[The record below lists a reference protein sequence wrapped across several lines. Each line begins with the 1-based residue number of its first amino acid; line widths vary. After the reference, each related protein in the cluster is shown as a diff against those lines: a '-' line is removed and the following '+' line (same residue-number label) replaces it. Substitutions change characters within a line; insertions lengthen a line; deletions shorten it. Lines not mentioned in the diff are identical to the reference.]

1 VSESI
6 YLVLLETSGNQR
18 TIFQTNRL
26 SENVGASELIY
37 RVGTQ
42 YVLAALPRRLLR
54 GWKPSEL
61 AARPADL
68 AIWLM
73 GQAQSIFA
81 GGGDVDYEVMLAASG
96 KAIVLTR
103 GRARAIA
110 LVSEVTRQALYH
122 SPGVATRG
130 KIVPV
135 EEDSAEAVHAAV
147 KRAHQEIEALRGH
160 IPAPEARFPR
170 LPLTENCRSSGL
182 PAARIDWNSP
192 RGPEPVSEVVRAKRQ
207 ARQGGEDRIKRV
219 IPGLGR
225 RQDLD
230 SIVDEVPMIG
240 VVHADGNG
248 LGEVFLNFDRH
259 AYARGD
265 RSREAAT
272 AADYVASYRAFSIA
286 IDGAARSAAA
296 KAVKQT
302 WADKLD
308 ERKLPIIPVIMGGDD
323 LTAVCE
329 GGAAID
335 FAAAYIRAFEE
346 ATAADD
352 VIQAVIGQPIAA
364 AAGVAVVK
372 PHFPFHRAYD
382 LSEELCKSAK
392 ATKKIIK
399 DVDGNTIPCSALD
412 FQVLFDSSGGQ
423 LKPVRNRMAASDDSR
438 LYARPYVV
446 TPPARWADAT
456 ADARA
461 WAEARLFDEA
471 GDKPAL
477 SEAADALARKGD
489 EDNALPRSQ
498 LQALLGALDSG
509 ADAVDAQFQ
518 LIRHRYENF
527 PWKHVTDDE
536 KRLFFEEPD
545 LADEASVKRT
555 RLLDAMELADL
566 RSEACA

>member
-1 VSESI
+1 VFHQSI
-6 YLVLLETSGNQR
+6 YLVLIETSGNQR

-42 YVLAALPRRLLR
+42 YLLEALPRRLLG
-54 GWKPSEL
+54 GWKPREL

-68 AIWLM
+68 AVWLM
-73 GQAQSIFA
+73 GQPQSIFES
-81 GGGDVDYEVMLAASG
+81 GENVDYEVMLAASG

-103 GRARAIA
+103 GRERARA

-130 KIVPV
+130 KIVPLG
-135 EEDSAEAVHAAV
+135 EDSAEALHAAV
-147 KRAHQEIEALRGH
+147 KLAHEQIEALRGH

-182 PAARIDWNSP
+182 PAARIDWKSP
-192 RGPEPVSEVVRAKRQ
+192 RGPEPVSEVVWAKRR
-207 ARQGGEDRIKRV
+207 ARQDGEDRIKRV
-219 IPGLGR
+219 IPGLGKR
-225 RQDLD
+225 EDLD

-248 LGEVFLNFDRH
+248 LGEVFLNFDH
-259 AYARGD
+259 YAYARDD
-265 RSREAAT
+265 RSRAAAT

-286 IDGAARSAAA
+286 IDRAARSAAA

-302 WADKLD
+302 WAEKLD
-308 ERKLPIIPVIMGGDD
+308 DRKLPIIPVIMGGDD

-335 FAAAYIRAFEE
+335 FAAAYIRAFEDL
-346 ATAADD
+346 TAQDD

-364 AAGVAVVK
+364 AAGVAIVK

-392 ATKKIIK
+392 ITKKIIK
-399 DVDGNTIPCSALD
+399 DSENNTIPCSALD

-423 LKPVRNRMAASDDSR
+423 LKPVRNRMAASDNSR

-446 TPPARWADAT
+446 TPPARWAGAT

-461 WAEARLFDEA
+461 WAEARLFDQA
-471 GDKPAL
+471 DGKPAL

-518 LIRHRYENF
+518 LIRHRYDC
-527 PWKHVTDDE
+527 PWSVVTDDE
-536 KRLFFEEPD
+536 KRLFFDEPD
-545 LADEASVKRT
+545 IAEERIVKRT

-566 RSEACA
+566 RSEA